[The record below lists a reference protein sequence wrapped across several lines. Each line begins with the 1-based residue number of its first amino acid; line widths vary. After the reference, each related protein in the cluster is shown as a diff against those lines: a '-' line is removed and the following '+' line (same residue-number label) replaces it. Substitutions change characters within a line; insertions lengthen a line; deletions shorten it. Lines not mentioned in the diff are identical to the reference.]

1 MFLQHKGS
9 GKEKRVYI
17 CRSYRL
23 KRGDKTSTEIVEKLG
38 TLMDIEAA
46 HPGVDPM
53 EWAKARCAELT
64 RLAKEA
70 RKPVKVELDPA
81 ARVSARKQH
90 PVTGGMIPLMRPFFQ
105 WMGIGRICKDIKARH
120 RFKFDFEGIMEALCF
135 GRVLCPDSKVATL
148 ESSKSFVTGT
158 DASIEDVYLALSV
171 MAKESTFIQKELYR
185 NTQKAG
191 KRNTGI
197 IYYDC
202 TNYYFEI
209 EKDDSDSYDAKAG
222 AVELGLRKYG
232 HSKEHR
238 PNPIVQCGLFMDADG
253 MPLAFCINPG
263 NTPETQTIIPLEE
276 TLADHFDL
284 DTFVCCTD
292 GGLGSR
298 EVRKYNKTEGRH
310 YITVQSLKDRKV
322 DPLIQK
328 WALEDGGWR
337 IPGVEGTFT
346 LGQAAERLGGDAFRE
361 ARLYKDRWF
370 VLADG
375 EEEHIVVTYSKKYAD
390 YQKATRLQQVA
401 RAARKIERGQSTAPK
416 SPNDCRRFISTVAV
430 TADGELAKKTAS
442 VIDQGK
448 IDSEARFDGL
458 HALATS
464 LEGDPLDII
473 KASSYRAEIES
484 LFRITKTDLS
494 LRPIYLQRKDRI
506 IGHFIVCFIAL
517 LMVRRLQKELGGEHS
532 VEKIISELR
541 EMRYIYREGAGYI
554 PTFSPSP
561 LKDKFN
567 KLTDSCL
574 DAEIIT
580 NKTMRTIL
588 KKQR

>member
-64 RLAKEA
+64 RLAKKA

-81 ARVSARKQH
+81 ARVSTRKQH

-120 RFKFDFEGIMEALCF
+120 RFKFDLEGIMEALCF

-185 NTQKAG
+185 NTKKAG

-209 EKDDSDSYDAKAG
+209 EKDDSDSYDAK
-222 AVELGLRKYG
+222 
-232 HSKEHR
+232 EHR
-238 PNPIVQCGLFMDADG
+238 SNPIVQCGLLMDAEG

-263 NTPETQTIIPLEE
+263 NNPVDLLTIIPLEE
-276 TLADHFDL
+276 APHDFIKT
-284 DTFVCCTD
+284 
-292 GGLGSR
+292 SR
-298 EVRKYNKTEGRH
+298 FN
-310 YITVQSLKDRKV
+310 S
-322 DPLIQK
+322 
-328 WALEDGGWR
+328 
-337 IPGVEGTFT
+337 
-346 LGQAAERLGGDAFRE
+346 
-361 ARLYKDRWF
+361 
-370 VLADG
+370 
-375 EEEHIVVTYSKKYAD
+375 
-390 YQKATRLQQVA
+390 
-401 RAARKIERGQSTAPK
+401 
-416 SPNDCRRFISTVAV
+416 
-430 TADGELAKKTAS
+430 
-442 VIDQGK
+442 
-448 IDSEARFDGL
+448 
-458 HALATS
+458 
-464 LEGDPLDII
+464 
-473 KASSYRAEIES
+473 EIES
-484 LFRITKTDLS
+484 LFRIPQTGLS
-494 LRPIYLQRKDRI
+494 IKPDSLQRKDLI
-506 IGHFIVCFIAL
+506 ISHFTIGFIAL
-517 LMVRRLQKELGGEHS
+517 LMVKRLQQELGGECA
-532 VEKIISELR
+532 VDKIIGELR
-541 EMRYIYREGAGYI
+541 DMRYICREGAGYI
-554 PTFSPSP
+554 AAFSPSP

-567 KLTDSCL
+567 QLTDSCL
-574 DAEIIT
+574 DAEFIPG
-580 NKTMRTIL
+580 KTMRAIL